1 MEFTEKEDIMPA
13 NVQKEKLIEMYK
25 SMVRIRAFEER
36 VAKEFA
42 AGTIPGAAHL
52 YSGQEAV
59 AVGVCANLRTADYIT
74 STHRGHGHLIAK
86 GAKTH
91 LMMAEIFGKKTG
103 YNKGKGGSMHISAP
117 ELGIMGASGIVA
129 GMVSIA
135 AGAALSAQMRGT
147 DQVAICFMGDGAT
160 NSGRFHESANLAAC
174 WNLPVIYVIEN
185 NLYGES
191 TPLSAV
197 CRLANLSDRAVAYGI
212 PGMTID
218 GNDVMAVFK
227 ASGECINRA
236 RRGDGPSIVE
246 CKTYRYHGHFEGD
259 PQTYKPKAEIEDWM
273 KKDPIPRF
281 RLVLIGMGIL
291 SQDFAESIDRELNM
305 EIDQAIKFAVESPHP
320 APEETLEDVY
330 A

>member
-174 WNLPVIYVIEN
+174 WNLPVIYIIEN

-273 KKDPIPRF
+273 KKDPIPRS

>member
-1 MEFTEKEDIMPA
+1 MDISENM
-13 NVQKEKLIEMYK
+13 QKEKLIELYR
-25 SMVRIRAFEER
+25 SMVRIRTFDER
-36 VAKEFA
+36 VAREFA

-59 AVGVCANLRTADYIT
+59 AAGVCANLKPDDYIT

-103 YNKGKGGSMHISAP
+103 YNKGKGGSMHITAP

-174 WNLPVIYVIEN
+174 WNLPVVYVIEN

-191 TPLSAV
+191 TSLSAV
-197 CRLANLSDRAVAYGI
+197 CRLVNLSERAAAYGM
-212 PGMTID
+212 PGTTID
-218 GNDVMAVFK
+218 GNDVLAVFEEAGK
-227 ASGECINRA
+227 NIVRA
-236 RRGDGPSIVE
+236 RKGEGPAIVE
-246 CKTYRYHGHFEGD
+246 CKTYRHHGHFEGD
-259 PQTYKPKAEIEDWM
+259 PQTYKPKAEVEAWM
-273 KKDPIPRF
+273 KKDPIPGF
-281 RLVLIGMGIL
+281 RLRLIETGIL
-291 SQDFAESIDRELNM
+291 TKDSAESIDRELNQ
-305 EIDQAIKFAVESPHP
+305 EIDAAVKFAVESEHP
-320 APEETLEDVY
+320 APEETLEDVF

>member
-174 WNLPVIYVIEN
+174 WNLPVIYIIEN

>member
-1 MEFTEKEDIMPA
+1 
-13 NVQKEKLIEMYK
+13 
-25 SMVRIRAFEER
+25 
-36 VAKEFA
+36 
-42 AGTIPGAAHL
+42 
-52 YSGQEAV
+52 
-59 AVGVCANLRTADYIT
+59 
-74 STHRGHGHLIAK
+74 
-86 GAKTH
+86 
-91 LMMAEIFGKKTG
+91 
-103 YNKGKGGSMHISAP
+103 
-117 ELGIMGASGIVA
+117 
-129 GMVSIA
+129 
-135 AGAALSAQMRGT
+135 
-147 DQVAICFMGDGAT
+147 
-160 NSGRFHESANLAAC
+160 
-174 WNLPVIYVIEN
+174 
-185 NLYGES
+185 
-191 TPLSAV
+191 
-197 CRLANLSDRAVAYGI
+197 LANLSDRAVAYGI

>member
-52 YSGQEAV
+52 YSGKEAV

-174 WNLPVIYVIEN
+174 WNLPVIYIIEN